1 MSKLNTLYKRSNDKT
16 INKKKWSGSGSSHRK
31 SSDSANPLKIVAF
44 LVTAAAIVVV
54 IQSFRWQIV
63 YADKFK
69 NLSSNQYISTST
81 QDVKR
86 GSILTKDGTVLAVDK
101 PIYNVYATLSL
112 EEEER
117 EIFFSHLDTFV
128 AEVSGILNLEEEEVR
143 KKLPNDFVY
152 APLAKGISA
161 EKKKALEEAN
171 IFGEGTEGFGLYFE
185 SEEER
190 VYPNGTLA
198 SHLLGFLGKNEKGET
213 TGEYGVQGYYYGDL
227 IGKEGYS
234 YEEKDSSG
242 NTILTSEYKVITARD
257 GKNIT
262 LTIDANIQSKVEK
275 ILAEKVKSVKAKSGS
290 VIIMEPSTGRIIA
303 MANYP
308 DYDPGK
314 YWRVSDSWILKNR
327 AVSDAY
333 EYGSVMKPITFA
345 IGIETGAIDK
355 SYTCNDETG
364 YLDLYEATGYE
375 DLVGRKVYTWN
386 RLPNGMQSISDIL
399 KNSSNPCTARAA
411 LSYDSRTFYDYLS
424 KFGISQYIGIGLE
437 EEATNYLKS
446 FDYWTKLDIITAS
459 YGQSITATPLQLISA
474 LSTFANDGVRMKPY
488 IIDSISDE
496 NETISTKPS
505 VISTPVSEDT
515 AHFIRN
521 AMSQAVDNG
530 LLGGLA
536 GDLKNYSIAAKTGT
550 AQALDTE
557 NGGYKDDVT
566 NDTVVG
572 FAPAEN
578 PKIIM
583 LVKVEEPQMAY
594 YASLTTVPIW
604 RDIFLSIVDD
614 LEIPTRN

>member
-1 MSKLNTLYKRSNDKT
+1 MSKLNTLYKRSNDKI
-16 INKKKWSGSGSSHRK
+16 INKKKWSGSGHGKASE
-31 SSDSANPLKIVAF
+31 SANPLRIVTF
-44 LVTAAAIVVV
+44 LVTLAAFIVVV
-54 IQSFRWQIV
+54 QSFRWQIV

-69 NLSSNQYISTST
+69 NLSSNQYTSTST

-117 EIFFSHLDTFV
+117 EIFFSHLDEFV
-128 AEVSGILNLEEEEVR
+128 AEVSGILNLEEDEVR

-161 EKKKALEEAN
+161 DKKKALEEAN

-185 SEEER
+185 GEEER
-190 VYPNGTLA
+190 IYPNGTLA

-275 ILAEKVKSVKAKSGS
+275 ILAERVKSVKAKSGS
-290 VIIMEPSTGRIIA
+290 AIIMEPSTGRIIA

-308 DYDPGK
+308 DYDPSK

-345 IGIETGAIDK
+345 IGIESGFIDK
-355 SYTCNDETG
+355 NYICNDETG
-364 YLDLYEATGYE
+364 YLDLYEATGYA
-375 DLVGRKVYTWN
+375 DLIGRKVYTWN
-386 RLPNGMQSISDIL
+386 RLPNGTQTISDIL
-399 KNSSNPCTARAA
+399 KNSSNPCTAKAA
-411 LSYDSRTFYDYLS
+411 LSYDSKTFYDYLS
-424 KFGISQYIGIGLE
+424 RFGISQYIGIGLE

-459 YGQSITATPLQLISA
+459 FGQSITATPLQLISA
-474 LSTFANDGVRMKPY
+474 LSTFANNGVRMKPY
-488 IIDSISDE
+488 IIDSISDD

-515 AHFIRN
+515 AHFIRD
-521 AMSQAVDNG
+521 AMLEAVDNG
-530 LLGGLA
+530 LLGLLA

-550 AQALDTE
+550 AQAIDPE

-583 LVKVEEPQMAY
+583 LVKMEEPHISY
-594 YASLTTVPIW
+594 YASSTTVPAW
-604 RDIFLSIVDD
+604 REIFLSIADD